1 MGQPVLAVE
10 GKEGR
15 GWWKGRKNGGLAPP
29 YQSNRWW
36 AVGKQADAGGTR
48 NSSCP
53 QILVYRNLAIW
64 HHYLIICNLPKLQ
77 PISNLRSTLL
87 EKGYFKK
94 EKKMKRSQ
102 LQCCSNYN
110 RNCVIVWL
118 DLKSSTDERGGWWPK
133 RLCLTYL
140 KLWWLHGRRPCGAEA
155 DSWRPCCGPCWCKL
169 HALLLL
175 VKAFP
180 ATTAFDFFSMYMFW
194 AFWFGFSVKC
204 IAFTNVQWKV
214 NYKALSVDEKRWGAE
229 I

>member
-10 GKEGR
+10 GKEGEDDEKDGKME
-15 GWWKGRKNGGLAPP
+15 GWHHLTNPTDGGLWE
-29 YQSNRWW
+29 S
-36 AVGKQADAGGTR
+36 KQMQVVHVILPA
-48 NSSCP
+48 

-64 HHYLIICNLPKLQ
+64 HHYLINCNLPKLQ

-87 EKGYFKK
+87 KKDYFKK

-140 KLWWLHGRRPCGAEA
+140 KLWWLHGRHPCGAEA
-155 DSWRPCCGPCWCKL
+155 DSWRPCC
-169 HALLLL
+169 ALLMQITRL
-175 VKAFP
+175 
-180 ATTAFDFFSMYMFW
+180 TTASESFSGHHRFRFFLNVYVLGFLV
-194 AFWFGFSVKC
+194 WF
-204 IAFTNVQWKV
+204 
-214 NYKALSVDEKRWGAE
+214 LR
-229 I
+229 